1 MNVSASAR
9 LQCCVSVDV
18 VSENF
23 LLRCGRKWSS
33 THSLTMMFAFALSLI
48 HSVCDCTHHT
58 RCMLTLTISLTCDC
72 THHCSCPLPVTHF
85 TCACTRPPPCFP
97 SPPHSPTHSV
107 VLTLTNMFART
118 LSPNHSVCNCTYGR
132 PRPLTHSLLCSRLH
146 TPWSC
151 LPSPSHSLT
160 LLMIALTIVYAC
172 PLTHTLYLWL
182 HSLSYLCPPLR
193 MRNGV
198 IGRGCCCEGI
208 FQYVF
213 CLWYNRS
220 W

>member
-33 THSLTMMFAFALSLI
+33 THSPWCLPSPSHSL
-48 HSVCDCTHHT
+48 CDCTHHS
-58 RCMLTLTISLTCDC
+58 RCMLTLAVSLTCDC
-72 THHCSCPLPVTHF
+72 TRHCARPPPVTHF

-97 SPPHSPTHSV
+97 SPPHLPTHSV
-107 VLTLTNMFART
+107 VLTPTNMFART